1 MTADWRA
8 TENAEEMSDWLPTR
22 ALTVAT
28 MNMGQNRGCGM
39 AAK

>member
-8 TENAEEMSDWLPTR
+8 TEKADEISDWLPTR
-22 ALTVAT
+22 ALAVAIR
-28 MNMGQNRGCGM
+28 NMGQNSACGM